1 MPLKTL
7 IAVLLIFF
15 ALASCITRYQNAN
28 MADFYNF
35 WGVTAAKQ
43 WDPTLQGPY
52 AGQKGPHDGAQKYS
66 AALAERAAQSHD
78 KKLKKA
84 THVRRKGMY
93 LTSTPFLYASFGI
106 FGSSDS
112 SYTVAWRN
120 YFALQVLAFAL
131 SIFAVVYVYSG
142 AAFPGLVL
150 ALTLIIT
157 FVPFHSDLNVGNLNS
172 IQLGGVTL
180 LVLASKRAVSA
191 SPTRRKRWWS
201 LVILCGLFAMTLL
214 KPNLALFAAAMTL
227 HLIASNGWREFVRWL
242 LPWGTLLGLILV
254 VWSGAIFGRVSV
266 WIDWY
271 DKVFGAD
278 PGSLVFPSD
287 MGNVSTALWLS
298 ETVSVPM
305 SIATFVL
312 VAGVLLLAILG
323 VGWVSVR
330 AGIGLRG
337 GVGLAVEAF
346 RDPAFAATTGLILTF
361 ALMPLVWFHYYVL
374 ILFPALWLA
383 SKPDHGS
390 VVRLAGA
397 LSVLLA
403 AGVLQSVVGPF
414 FGWRGL
420 QYDAVALSWV
430 PVWVGVVIVLMRRTP
445 LVPEFAGRSTGS
457 TPD

>member
-1 MPLKTL
+1 MPLKAL
-7 IAVLLIFF
+7 IAVLLSLF
-15 ALASCITRYQNAN
+15 AIASCITRYQNAN

-35 WGVTAAKQ
+35 WGVAAAKQ

-52 AGQKGPHDGAQKYS
+52 AGHKGPHDGAQKYS
-66 AALAERAAQSHD
+66 AALAERAAQSND

-84 THVRRKGMY
+84 AHVRRKGMY
-93 LTSTPFLYASFGI
+93 LTSTPFLYASFGV

-120 YFALQVLAFAL
+120 YFVIQVLAFAV

-142 AAFPGLVL
+142 AVFPGLIL
-150 ALTLIIT
+150 ALTLIIA

-180 LVLASKRAVSA
+180 LVLASKRAA
-191 SPTRRKRWWS
+191 SERVARQKRLWS
-201 LVILCGLFAMTLL
+201 LAVFCGLCAMTLL
-214 KPNLALFAAAMTL
+214 KPNLALFSAAMTL
-227 HLIASNGWREFVRWL
+227 HLIASNGWREFFRWL
-242 LPWGTLLGLILV
+242 LPWGILLGLILV

-278 PGSLVFPSD
+278 PGRLIFPSD

-298 ETVSVPM
+298 ETVSAPI
-305 SIATFVL
+305 SIATSML
-312 VAGVLLLAILG
+312 VAAVLLLAILG
-323 VGWVSVR
+323 VGWTNR
-330 AGIGLRG
+330 RTRTGLRG
-337 GVGLAVEAF
+337 SLRLVVEAF
-346 RDPAFAATTGLILTF
+346 RDPAFAAATGLILTF

-374 ILFPALWLA
+374 LLLPALWLA

-420 QYDAVALSWV
+420 HYDAAALSWV
-430 PVWVGVVIVLMRRTP
+430 PAWLGVVMVLTRRAP
-445 LVPEFAGRSTGS
+445 VVPEFPGRSNG
-457 TPD
+457 PIPG

>member
-1 MPLKTL
+1 
-7 IAVLLIFF
+7 
-15 ALASCITRYQNAN
+15 

-35 WGVTAAKQ
+35 WGVAAAKQ

-52 AGQKGPHDGAQKYS
+52 AGKKGPHDGAQRYS

-106 FGSSDS
+106 FESSDS

-120 YFALQVLAFAL
+120 YFALQVLTFAA
-131 SIFAVVYVYSG
+131 SIVAVVYVYSG
-142 AAFPGLVL
+142 ALFPGLVL

-191 SPTRRKRWWS
+191 SPTRQKR
-201 LVILCGLFAMTLL
+201 LVVLGNSVWPVRHGAAQAQSGLIFCCHDASC
-214 KPNLALFAAAMTL
+214 
-227 HLIASNGWREFVRWL
+227 LIASNGWRDFLRWL
-242 LPWGTLLGLILV
+242 LPWGTLLGVILV
-254 VWSGAIFGRVSV
+254 VWSGSIFGRVSV

-278 PGSLVFPSD
+278 PGRLVFPSD

-298 ETVSVPM
+298 ETVSVPI
-305 SIATFVL
+305 SIATFAL

-323 VGWVSVR
+323 IGWVSVR
-330 AGIGLRG
+330 AGTGLRG
-337 GVGLAVEAF
+337 GVRLAVEAF
-346 RDPAFAATTGLILTF
+346 RDPASAATIGLILTF

-403 AGVLQSVVGPF
+403 AGVLQSVMGPF

-420 QYDAVALSWV
+420 QYDAVALSWI
-430 PVWVGVVIVLMRRTP
+430 PVWVGVVIVLIRRVP
-445 LVPEFAGRSTGS
+445 LVPEFAGRSNGS